1 MKASIFL
8 SIVTLMV
15 IGVGTLQAQPV
26 RNKTQKERIDNGVR
40 TGQLSRTEAYR
51 LNHEQ
56 RHIRH
61 DRMKYKKNDGHMGPR
76 ERRHLKHERKMASK
90 HIYHHK
96 HNGRVRQYK

>member
-26 RNKTQKERIDNGVR
+26 RNRTQKERINNGVR
-40 TGQLSRTEAYR
+40 TGQLTRAEAYR
-51 LNHEQ
+51 LHHEQ
-56 RHIRH
+56 RDIRH
-61 DRMKYKKNDGHMGPR
+61 DRMRFKRNDGHIGPR
-76 ERRHLKHERKMASK
+76 ERKHLQHERRKASK

-96 HNGRVRQYK
+96 HNDRVRQYK